1 MKKKTP
7 FTWNREVLNQKAL
20 SKTFRTRKGTIMYP
34 SSHDI
39 TPQHLRENIM
49 HLGKILAAGN
59 QVLIVSK
66 PHLDCVRSMCN
77 TFNPFKENILFRF
90 TIGSADSNVLKFWE
104 PHAPDFDERLASLK
118 YAFNAGYQTSIS
130 CEPMLD
136 NRVDQI
142 IEKVLPYVTETIW
155 LGKPNKLIGRLS
167 MNGYKNDK
175 MTMERAR
182 RLMESLSDEYI
193 LNLYERYQDN
203 PKIRWK
209 DSIKK
214 VLGN

>member
-1 MKKKTP
+1 
-7 FTWNREVLNQKAL
+7 
-20 SKTFRTRKGTIMYP
+20 
-34 SSHDI
+34 
-39 TPQHLRENIM
+39 M

-66 PHLDCVRSMCN
+66 PHLDCVRYMCN